1 MAFAFGMGR
10 RGPSRLHQH
19 RMGRRL
25 WVSKVHVWLHIYSWY
40 VTYFMECKETTFNCN
55 FINKNG
61 ISSDDRSLQK
71 KLMWSKYMLI
81 KDTYSIKLLCDNQS
95 NINLVNNPIFHYR
108 TKHVKLQYHFIIKEN
123 GWKSHWPSI
132 YIPTNQ

>member
-1 MAFAFGMGR
+1 
-10 RGPSRLHQH
+10 
-19 RMGRRL
+19 
-25 WVSKVHVWLHIYSWY
+25 
-40 VTYFMECKETTFNCN
+40 
-55 FINKNG
+55 
-61 ISSDDRSLQK
+61 
-71 KLMWSKYMLI
+71 MWSKYMLI